1 MLDNLGDAEN
11 ITDFTFRDLKK
22 YHNFEISKISD
33 TIQHNFLKSIYY
45 IIVKCM

>member
-1 MLDNLGDAEN
+1 MPANLGDAEN

-33 TIQHNFLKSIYY
+33 TIQSIYY